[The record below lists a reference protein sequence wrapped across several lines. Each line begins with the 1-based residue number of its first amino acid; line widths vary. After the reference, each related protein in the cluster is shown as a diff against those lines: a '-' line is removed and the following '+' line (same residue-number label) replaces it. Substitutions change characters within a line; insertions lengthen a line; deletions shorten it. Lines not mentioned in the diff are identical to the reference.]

1 MVHFEINGGRIPWGT
16 NPRRASRAGGTG
28 APDYRRGFEWRE
40 RERERVL
47 VEERKN
53 GEEERVPVAAEP
65 LYREGH
71 QPHWRPTV
79 LQGH

>member
-1 MVHFEINGGRIPWGT
+1 LGNESKESFESGRH
-16 NPRRASRAGGTG
+16 RSSRLSEGV
-28 APDYRRGFEWRE
+28 RMERERE

>member
-1 MVHFEINGGRIPWGT
+1 MGGGYLGERIQGELREREAPELQIIGGGSNG
-16 NPRRASRAGGTG
+16 
-28 APDYRRGFEWRE
+28 E

>member
-1 MVHFEINGGRIPWGT
+1 ME
-16 NPRRASRAGGTG
+16 
-28 APDYRRGFEWRE
+28 RE
-40 RERERVL
+40 RDRERVL

-53 GEEERVPVAAEP
+53 GEEERVSTVANP

-71 QPHWRPTV
+71 QPHWHPTV

>member
-1 MVHFEINGGRIPWGT
+1 MREDALGNESMESFG
-16 NPRRASRAGGTG
+16 AGGTR
-28 APDYRRGFEWRE
+28 ARDHRRGFKWRE
-40 RERERVL
+40 RDRERVL

-53 GEEERVPVAAEP
+53 GEEERVSMVANP

-71 QPHWRPTV
+71 QPHWHPTV